1 MSYTIYYYPMNEKA
15 KRVIGLALAR
25 KSNSQTK
32 RFRHPIVSTPKNR
45 NANSPKS
52 GKLENKIKTK
62 SYFEGSPAK
71 KKSKD

>member
-1 MSYTIYYYPMNEKA
+1 MNENA

-45 NANSPKS
+45 NATSPKS
-52 GKLENKIKTK
+52 RKLEIKK
-62 SYFEGSPAK
+62 RK
-71 KKSKD
+71 KKKKTESNRKHILKDHRIWK